1 MEDIL
6 IITGREELKQIIKE
20 ALSDLQ
26 QTQLKNSVIHTDTSE
41 KPLTRNELKEKL
53 GCSLTTI
60 WKYTKNQTIPFFRM
74 GKKMYFNFDDVMQ
87 ALKNKEGITFNKR
100 GGSHEKI

>member
-1 MEDIL
+1 MDS
-6 IITGREELKQIIKE
+6 IIFISGKAELKLAIKE
-20 ALSDLQ
+20 VLLDLQ
-26 QTQLKNSVIHTDTSE
+26 QTQMKNPVIQQDTPR
-41 KPLTRNELKEKL
+41 PLTRNELKEKL

-60 WKYTKNQTIPFFRM
+60 WKYTKNRTIPFFRM

-100 GGSHEKI
+100 GGNHEQI